1 MIYELTINRRNAN
14 SLIVI
19 YYNVWFY
26 HKKHETFTAFKHTV
40 LSKWLPDDKKNL
52 DDNPCY
58 LLNLIMLVNSLR
70 FGPIKIIYE
79 KRNV

>member
-1 MIYELTINRRNAN
+1 MDLNTFHWRNAN
-14 SLIVI
+14 SLIAI
-19 YYNVWFY
+19 YYHVWF
-26 HKKHETFTAFKHTV
+26 HNKKQETFTAFKHTV
-40 LSKWLPDDKKNL
+40 QSKRLPDDKKNL